1 VNNSNA
7 KVIVRKEKAKRQQA
21 KIENTESVKD

>member
-7 KVIVRKEKAKRQQA
+7 KVIVRKEKEKRQQA
-21 KIENTESVKD
+21 KIENTESVKE